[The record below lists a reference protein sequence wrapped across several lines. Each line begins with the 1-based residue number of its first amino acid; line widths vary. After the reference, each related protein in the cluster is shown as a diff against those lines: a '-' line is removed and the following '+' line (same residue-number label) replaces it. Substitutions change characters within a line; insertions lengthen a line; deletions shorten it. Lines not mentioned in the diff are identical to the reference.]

1 MKTDDREPD
10 NIISNQD
17 VEMLDENKP
26 PDPPVEY
33 VFPVDNVARLPPLPP
48 TPPRIEW
55 DTSSE
60 DTTIPPFPFSNLKI
74 DSEEETQGDDP
85 NTFPDPDGE
94 WKDMYRDLVKI
105 PHQIIP
111 QNMIP
116 TLEQAYEY
124 SEYVN
129 QREEQKENFLSKYR
143 LKSDG
148 SMEVDSLLQR
158 YCQIA
163 PGMYISYVHPMT
175 GHVAMADQE
184 AEVGISEPYVPWFTH
199 PNTNDITNM
208 RARAPDTTLRLSQT
222 QTPIVILDPLRLY
235 RHMVEMGYMEPY
247 SQPYSEIRRRYRND
261 IHFREA
267 FTAEMVYRFRNNIF
281 SQDASDEEK
290 KCTPTWKC
298 IKNRIYKGLVPTHQC
313 KVQFN
318 KAYFLKVTDKSDDET
333 QIICNRATWH
343 RVNYEKVD
351 PNLLV
356 PYLGIQT

>member
-1 MKTDDREPD
+1 
-10 NIISNQD
+10 
-17 VEMLDENKP
+17 MLQG
-26 PDPPVEY
+26 Y
-33 VFPVDNVARLPPLPP
+33 HPLLP

-60 DTTIPPFPFSNLKI
+60 DTTMPPFPFSNLKI
-74 DSEEETQGDDP
+74 DSEEENQGDDP

-105 PHQIIP
+105 PQEIIP

-184 AEVGISEPYVPWFTH
+184 AEEGISEPYVPWFTH
-199 PNTNDITNM
+199 PNTDDITNM
-208 RARAPDTTLRLSQT
+208 RARSPDTTLRLSQT

-235 RHMVEMGYMEPY
+235 RHMVEMGYIEPY
-247 SQPYSEIRRRYRND
+247 SQPYSEIR
-261 IHFREA
+261 
-267 FTAEMVYRFRNNIF
+267 
-281 SQDASDEEK
+281 
-290 KCTPTWKC
+290 
-298 IKNRIYKGLVPTHQC
+298 
-313 KVQFN
+313 
-318 KAYFLKVTDKSDDET
+318 
-333 QIICNRATWH
+333 
-343 RVNYEKVD
+343 
-351 PNLLV
+351 
-356 PYLGIQT
+356 